1 MKYEIFVEGG
11 FTGIPKKYE
20 GNIDMSEE
28 NVSRLL
34 DVMNNP
40 NISDSSIK
48 DGFLYRVTLFDT
60 EKTIEA
66 QFDEKTIPPIIRQL
80 IAG

>member
-20 GNIDMSEE
+20 GNINMSEE
-28 NVSRLL
+28 SALRLL
-34 DVMNNP
+34 DLMNNP
-40 NISDSSIK
+40 NPLDNAIK
-48 DGFLYRVTLFDT
+48 DGFLYHVTLFDS

-66 QFDEKTIPPIIRQL
+66 QFDEKTLPPIIRQL
-80 IAG
+80 MTR